1 MLPRLGRPN
10 CNQRKPAWV
19 HADGIVLRPR
29 AHSTVLFLQAI
40 NGSILFQLFQIL
52 NSTTSSSLYEPGTPT
67 GSGAKVAG
75 GRRRLR
81 GDGRPVAGHAGAG
94 RRADDPGP
102 LPPAAPLRGGRPPQL
117 RQLHAEN
124 TGN

>member
-1 MLPRLGRPN
+1 MPNSNQETGLGPRGTDWPRPTA
-10 CNQRKPAWV
+10 QFFSSEW
-19 HADGIVLRPR
+19 
-29 AHSTVLFLQAI
+29 QI